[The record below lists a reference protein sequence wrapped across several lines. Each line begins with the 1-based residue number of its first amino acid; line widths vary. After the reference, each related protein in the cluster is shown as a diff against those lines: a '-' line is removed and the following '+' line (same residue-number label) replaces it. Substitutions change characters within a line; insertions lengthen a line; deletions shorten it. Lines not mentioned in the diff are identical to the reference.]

1 MQMILMMRGLTSS
14 SSIGH
19 YESMWKSNKSSLIL
33 EAYIVVYQQ
42 LRRNKEKNIILLFIF
57 LLLK

>member
-1 MQMILMMRGLTSS
+1 MKMILMMRGLTSS
-14 SSIGH
+14 SFIGH
-19 YESMWKSNKSSLIL
+19 YESTWKSNKSSLIL
-33 EAYIVVYQQ
+33 EAYIAVYQQ

>member
-33 EAYIVVYQQ
+33 EAYIVYQQ